1 MTITSSDHA
10 IDQARRALARAD
22 LGRLDY
28 LRALQDAVQQGVGQ
42 REIARALHIT
52 QSAISQALTKAESK
66 GVTAIPAGFSGA
78 SPYEI
83 AERYAAGEIDRGE
96 MIRQLSTWPYVK
108 ALDHTE
114 QLAAEW
120 KAILPPDPPGTF
132 EEVGEAF
139 DKGLI
144 DGDAYDIILDAAD
157 DAPDTSLTTL

>member
-1 MTITSSDHA
+1 MTITSPDHA
-10 IDQARRALARAD
+10 IDQARRALARED

-28 LRALQDAVQQGVGQ
+28 IRALREAVQQGLGQ

-66 GVTAIPAGFSGA
+66 GVKAIPEGFSGA

-83 AERYAAGEIDRGE
+83 AERYAAGDIDRDE
-96 MIRQLSTWPYVK
+96 MIRQLSAWPYVK
-108 ALDHTE
+108 SPDHTE
-114 QLAAEW
+114 QLATEW

-144 DGDAYDIILDAAD
+144 DGEAYDIILDASE
-157 DAPDTSLTTL
+157 DAPDAP

>member
-10 IDQARRALARAD
+10 IDQARRALARED

-28 LRALQDAVQQGVGQ
+28 IRALREAVQQGLGQ
-42 REIARALHIT
+42 SEIARALHIT
-52 QSAISQALTKAESK
+52 QSAISQTLTRAESK
-66 GVTAIPAGFSGA
+66 GVKAIPEGFSGA

-83 AERYAAGEIDRGE
+83 AERYAAGEIDRDE
-96 MIRQLSTWPYVK
+96 MIRQLSKWPYVK
-108 ALDHTE
+108 APDHTE
-114 QLAAEW
+114 QLAMEW

-144 DGDAYDIILDAAD
+144 DGEAYDIILDASE
-157 DAPDTSLTTL
+157 DAPDEP

>member
-1 MTITSSDHA
+1 MTITGPDHA
-10 IDQARRALARAD
+10 LDQARRAMARAD

-28 LRALQDAVQQGVGQ
+28 VRALQEAVQLGLQQ
-42 REIARALHIT
+42 RDIARALHVT

-66 GVTAIPAGFSGA
+66 GIKAIPEGFSGA

-83 AERYAAGEIDRGE
+83 AERYAAGDIERDE
-96 MIRQLSTWPYVK
+96 MIRQLSAWPYVQTP
-108 ALDHTE
+108 DHAE
-114 QLAAEW
+114 QLAMEW

-144 DGDAYDIILDAAD
+144 DGEAYDIILEASSDI
-157 DAPDTSLTTL
+157 PVEP